1 MIRFITMK
9 IYDNTFKTTLT
20 RKGSEVI
27 VIAIKISSA
36 SYIVLNWYL
45 LGVEMNLPNAHK
57 TRFWHLLGVFSK
69 MPDEHPRHFI
79 REYPPAW
86 FTVHNAKNP
95 APEGQSSYLSR
106 PYKQASFLTT
116 RRWNFKSLVHIS
128 TFLKTENFF
137 SIFEKITRA
146 HVAYSV
152 VFANPNKNADIW

>member
-1 MIRFITMK
+1 MVPLEGGEGYSPIKATGVLDVPFRVQICGLVPLRVLKPKMTAAR
-9 IYDNTFKTTLT
+9 DDTTLT

-27 VIAIKISSA
+27 FIAIKISSA

-116 RRWNFKSLVHIS
+116 RR
-128 TFLKTENFF
+128 
-137 SIFEKITRA
+137 
-146 HVAYSV
+146 
-152 VFANPNKNADIW
+152 